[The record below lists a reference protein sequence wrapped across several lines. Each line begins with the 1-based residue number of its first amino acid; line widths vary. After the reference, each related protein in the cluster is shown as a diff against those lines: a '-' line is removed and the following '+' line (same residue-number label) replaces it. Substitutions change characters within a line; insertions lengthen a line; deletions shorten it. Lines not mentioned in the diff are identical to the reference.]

1 MNRSWYVLMI
11 PIMALWIGALA
22 AGTAAAGMKYQG
34 EHSMSGTVTDIDHT
48 TGLLSLKTEAGE
60 LELHFPPQALK
71 EVKEGD
77 QLTVHLG
84 FSKAGATSGTP
95 PKRSR

>member
-1 MNRSWYVLMI
+1 MKRSLSFLMI
-11 PIMALWIGALA
+11 PIMALWIGALV
-22 AGTAAAGMKYQG
+22 AGTAAAGMKHQG
-34 EHSMSGTVTDIDHT
+34 EHSMRGTVTDIDHT
-48 TGLLSLKTEAGE
+48 TGMLSLKTEAGE

-84 FSKAGATSGTP
+84 FSTGGVTSGTA

>member
-1 MNRSWYVLMI
+1 MI

-22 AGTAAAGMKYQG
+22 AGTTAAGMKHQG

-48 TGLLSLKTEAGE
+48 TGMLSLKTEAGA
-60 LELHFPPQALK
+60 LDLHFPPQALK

-84 FSKAGATSGTP
+84 FSTGGATKGTP